1 MRLFP
6 SAVPFLVAALAGC
19 ASPAPAPVEG
29 APEAPSARRA
39 PPERGARGGSLV
51 IDPVGFAAWIADAD
65 NHALHHVDLVSL
77 EVVTTPL
84 EGAPEQVV
92 LAGEGRIAVTIRDR
106 NEVAL
111 FSVDAEGGAEQEATA
126 RVPCDPFGLAVSPQ
140 GEILVTSAYC
150 AAVTALDAETLAV
163 RWSAGVAREPRAV
176 VVTADGSRAF
186 VTHLVGEAITVL
198 DLADPSPSPRPVR
211 ALGGLYRNR
220 VDGAI
225 GAGTLHPA
233 AALAYAAAISES
245 GSRLFVPH
253 LAEQNGA
260 STTRSLP
267 GVYGG
272 VPVEE
277 ETSFASV
284 AVLATG
290 SDTPR
295 AVGGAAG
302 LASREALEKAAFVG
316 VDRSADFS
324 VAPQPAA
331 CRQARAAA
339 IAGDRLL
346 VASQGTGELFELDAR
361 ALDPAMSP
369 RRVHRVGEGPKGVDA
384 FAGVAAVWS
393 QLSHEIAVISLDS
406 GAVER
411 LVVAND
417 PLPADVSAG
426 RRLFF
431 TERDRRISRD
441 GRACGACHPEGR
453 DDGLVWKLG
462 AGPRQTPTLV
472 GRLDRGPY
480 AWQAK
485 HARLEDNLRETM
497 GRLGGSV
504 LPDADVAHLV
514 AFLRRGLGAPARERG
529 APTPLEA
536 RGRAIFTSE
545 KAGCSGCHRPETEYS
560 DRKVH
565 DVGSRAQADVSA
577 TFRTP
582 PLLHVGAT
590 APYFHDGRYPT
601 LERLLADNFDR
612 MGQTSHLP
620 PGDVHALAAFLRT
633 L

>member
-1 MRLFP
+1 
-6 SAVPFLVAALAGC
+6 
-19 ASPAPAPVEG
+19 
-29 APEAPSARRA
+29 
-39 PPERGARGGSLV
+39 V

-65 NHALHHVDLVSL
+65 NHALHHVDLVSM

-92 LAGEGRIAVTIRDR
+92 LAGEGRIAVTLRDR

-111 FSVDAEGGAEQEATA
+111 LAVDAAGGATVEAMA
-126 RVPCDPFGLAVSPQ
+126 RVPCDPFGLARSPR

-150 AAVTALDAETLAV
+150 GAVTALDGETLSQ
-163 RWSAGVAREPRAV
+163 RWSVGVAREPRGV
-176 VVTADGSRAF
+176 VITADGARAF
-186 VTHLVGEAITVL
+186 VTHLVGEAVTVL
-198 DLADPSPSPRPVR
+198 DLDLPSPTPRPVR

-220 VDGAI
+220 IDEAI

-233 AALAYAAAISES
+233 AALAYTAVLSES

-260 STTRSLP
+260 STTRALP

-284 AVLATG
+284 AVLSTAG
-290 SDTPR
+290 DTPHPV
-295 AVGGAAG
+295 AGGAG
-302 LASREALEKAAFVG
+302 LASREALQKAAFIG

-393 QLSHEIAVISLDS
+393 QLSHEIAVISLGSD
-406 GAVER
+406 AVER
-411 LVVAND
+411 LVIASD

-426 RRLFF
+426 RRLFYS
-431 TERDRRISRD
+431 ERDRRISRD
-441 GRACGACHPEGR
+441 GRACGACHPDGR
-453 DDGLVWKLG
+453 DDGLTWKLG

-485 HARLEDNLRETM
+485 HTRLEDNMRETM
-497 GRLGGSV
+497 GRLGGTT
-504 LPDADVAHLV
+504 LPGGDLTQLA
-514 AFLRRGLGAPARERG
+514 AFLRRGLAAPTRDRG
-529 APTPLEA
+529 EPTPLEA
-536 RGRAIFTSE
+536 RGRELFTSE
-545 KAGCSGCHRPETEYS
+545 KVGCSGCHRVDTEYS
-560 DRKVH
+560 DRKIH
-565 DVGSRAQADVSA
+565 DVGSRAKTDLSA

-601 LERLLADNFDR
+601 LEKLLADNFDR

-620 PGDVHALAAFLRT
+620 PGDVTALAAFLRT